1 MANYFVNSTAGDDNN
16 HGTSEISAFKTIH
29 QALCHVAAG
38 DTVYVKAAGPYTLA
52 AQHSAIP
59 KFTGGSWDP
68 ATRLVTKA
76 GQFADYSYQ
85 GGDRIWLASASQGR
99 AGWYAVAGVIDDD
112 RIRLA
117 DDSLYPGGGLSDI
130 HSDCTEAMGA
140 LFTAGSAT
148 NWIRIKGYTSSVEDA
163 GEVTFEG
170 GGVYNYGLLGLS
182 GNNYYRI
189 ENMAI
194 QNTLNTCFQWASG
207 DTVSFRR
214 CTATNSNGNHGWRCR
229 DRGVWHDCTA
239 VNHGTGIGCMNYGQV
254 FGCTV
259 SGCTSLG
266 INVATLCGIFGCRVH
281 DCPTGIVMS
290 SHASLSYCTVF
301 NCSSCG
307 IYNTAVTSILFSVR
321 NCTIDGGG
329 AAGSVGIQCNAS
341 PVNVVN
347 CILHNCETCLKASN
361 NQGELLMTRNNL
373 YNPCG
378 GGTAVMGYTVGE
390 GSIIG
395 ADPLFVDE
403 ANHDY
408 RLRWAS
414 PARAAGWPSYLDIGA
429 QQRKEPIRGCGIRTG
444 GEM

>member
-140 LFTAGSAT
+140 LFTAGTGT
-148 NWIRIKGYTSSVEDA
+148 NWIRIKGYALSVEDA
-163 GEVTFEG
+163 GVVTLEG
-170 GGVYNYGLLGLS
+170 GSVFSYGLLGLS
-182 GNNYYRI
+182 GNNYYQI
-189 ENMAI
+189 ENLAI
-194 QNTLNTCFQWASG
+194 GNTLDTCFQG
-207 DTVSFRR
+207 VSADSVLFRN
-214 CTATNSNGNHGWRCR
+214 CTATNSNGNYGWRCR
-229 DRGVWHDCTA
+229 DRCVWLNCTA
-239 VNHGTGIGCMNYGQV
+239 TSHGTGMAGVSYNQV
-254 FGCTV
+254 IDCVV
-259 SGCTSLG
+259 SACSVVG
-266 INVATLCGIFGCRVH
+266 INVSSFAGVVGCMVH
-281 DCPTGIVMS
+281 DCPTGIAAYSQAVV
-290 SHASLSYCTVF
+290 AYCTLF
-301 NCSSCG
+301 DCSSFG
-307 IYNTAVTSILFSVR
+307 ILNSGTAAGLFSVQ
-321 NCTIDGGG
+321 NCTIDGDGL
-329 AAGSVGIQCNAS
+329 AGHVGLYS
-341 PVNVVN
+341 NVMPTNVIN
-347 CILHNCETCLKASN
+347 CIFHKCAICLKTLISVR
-361 NQGELLMTRNNL
+361 EVLITRHNL
-373 YNPCG
+373 YNPCS
-378 GGTAVMGYTVGE
+378 GGTAVMGFAAGE
-390 GSIIG
+390 GAIIG

-408 RLRWAS
+408 RLRWVS
-414 PARAAGWPSYLDIGA
+414 PARATGWPAYLDIGA
-429 QQRKEPIRGCGIRTG
+429 QQRREPLRGCGLRTG
-444 GEM
+444 G